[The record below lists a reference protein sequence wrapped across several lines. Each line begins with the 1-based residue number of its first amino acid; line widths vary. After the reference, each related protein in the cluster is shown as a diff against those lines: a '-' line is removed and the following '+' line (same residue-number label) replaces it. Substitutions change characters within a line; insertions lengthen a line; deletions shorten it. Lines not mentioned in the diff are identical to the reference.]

1 MLCSKRDALIAH
13 CLCVS
18 VHWLLRGRN
27 ASKFK
32 TFSAGQSLR
41 ICRFETFQVA
51 VKVRMTGVMRKCR
64 AFVFRI
70 LVFGRSS

>member
-51 VKVRMTGVMRKCR
+51 LKGSR
-64 AFVFRI
+64 
-70 LVFGRSS
+70 